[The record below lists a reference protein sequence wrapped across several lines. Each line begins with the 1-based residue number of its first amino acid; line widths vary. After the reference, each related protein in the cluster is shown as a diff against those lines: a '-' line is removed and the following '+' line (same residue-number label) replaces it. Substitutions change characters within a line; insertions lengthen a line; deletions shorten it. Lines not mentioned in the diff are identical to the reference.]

1 MKIQKKMK
9 KLLIIALAIVY
20 STTTLFAQT
29 QTIYFNSKWEVTK
42 DTLYDYSLSFDSS
55 KKDESYQT
63 LFKSGEVRSKFS
75 STELNLEQLSKS
87 KFYGAFNEFAKNGK
101 IITEGN
107 YENGLKIGLWKY
119 FLVSGIKDY
128 EETFDKGILNGSYV
142 SYFGNNKIFQKG
154 MYLDGY
160 KHKDW
165 IMRYSDGT
173 LRSIDSY
180 TNGEIEPLCHEC
192 NEYQKCKVVVKNTFL
207 KDEIQSRWFSSDST
221 HYAKDKEGM
230 LVSFSKEKSE
240 DFSIGLNLPWKN
252 YDDFSFEVT
261 FKNTD
266 NSNLQFGL
274 LWNENMV
281 ENTYNQFLVTNQG
294 TFTVDNLVDN
304 VNFGNKFS
312 KTDKINL
319 GVGAEN
325 VLKIVRK
332 EEKIFY
338 IINGEIVDTQF
349 LFDFEG
355 SEFKIVLF
363 QDEKVVNS
371 SIIIKDFVFKDTEPY
386 DEVQNGLDLG
396 KFNWTGSGSGFFIE
410 KSGFVATNY
419 HVIDEA
425 NEVWIKCTNN
435 GETKKYKA
443 VVVLSDKANDLSI
456 LKITDSTFVP
466 LPDLPYKIA
475 SESVAVGNE
484 IFTLGFP
491 LADVIGETVKF
502 TDGKVSSLIAIDDD
516 VTRYQVT
523 LPIQSGNS
531 GGPLFD
537 NFGNVVG
544 VVVAQL
550 DKDQYTSENV
560 NYAVK
565 SSFLKNLIDIVP
577 VNIPKPKKKNKVSSL
592 SQVEKIK
599 LYSDYVVMVQTF

>member
-1 MKIQKKMK
+1 MK
-9 KLLIIALAIVY
+9 KLLIVLVIMS
-20 STTTLFAQT
+20 STANLFAQT

-42 DTLYDYSLSFDSS
+42 DTVYDYSFTYDSS
-55 KKDESYQT
+55 KKAENYQA
-63 LFKSGEVRSKFS
+63 LYKSGEVRSKFS

-87 KFYGAFNEFAKNGK
+87 KFYGDYKEFAKNGK
-101 IITEGN
+101 IVTEGN

-119 FLVSGIKDY
+119 FLDSGIKDY

-173 LRSIDSY
+173 LRGIDSY

-221 HYAKDKEGM
+221 HFAKDKEGM

-266 NSNLQFGL
+266 NSNLQYGL

-338 IINGEIVDTQF
+338 IINGEIVDTQY

-355 SEFKIVLF
+355 SEFKIVVF
-363 QDEKVVNS
+363 QDEKNVNS
-371 SIIIKDFVFKDTEPY
+371 SIIVKDFVFKDTEQY
-386 DEVQNGLDLG
+386 DEVQNGLELG
-396 KFNWTGSGSGFFIE
+396 KFNWTGSGSGFFID

-425 NEVWIKCTNN
+425 NEVWIKTTKN
-435 GETKKYKA
+435 GESKKYKA

-456 LKITDSTFVP
+456 LKITDSSFVP
-466 LPDLPYKIA
+466 LPDLPYQIA
-475 SESVAVGNE
+475 LESVAVGNE

-577 VNIPKPKKKNKVSSL
+577 VNISKPNKKNKVSSL

-599 LYSDYVVMVQTF
+599 LYSDYVVMVQIF

>member
-1 MKIQKKMK
+1 MK
-9 KLLIIALAIVY
+9 KLLIIVLVIIS
-20 STTTLFAQT
+20 STANLFAQT
-29 QTIYFNSKWEVTK
+29 QTIYFNSNWEVTK

-55 KKDESYQT
+55 KKVENYQT
-63 LFKSGEVRSKFS
+63 FYKSGEVRSKFS
-75 STELNLEQLSKS
+75 SSELNLEQLSKS
-87 KFYGAFNEFAKNGK
+87 KFYGAFKEFAKNGK
-101 IITEGN
+101 IVTEGI

-119 FLVSGIKDY
+119 YLDSGIKDY
-128 EETFDKGILNGSYV
+128 EETYDKGILNGSYV
-142 SYFGNNKIFQKG
+142 SYFDNNKIYQKG
-154 MYLDGY
+154 VFLDGY

-165 IMRYSDGT
+165 ISRYYDGS
-173 LRSIDSY
+173 LRGIISY
-180 TNGEIEPLCHEC
+180 DNGSKKPICHEC
-192 NEYQKCKVVVKNTFL
+192 NEYQKCKVVVNNSFIE
-207 KDEIQSRWFSSDST
+207 DELQSGWFSSDST
-221 HYAKDKEGM
+221 HYAKDKAGM

-240 DFSIGLNLPWKN
+240 DFSINLDLPWKN
-252 YDDFSFEVT
+252 FDDFSFEVT
-261 FKNTD
+261 FINTD
-266 NSNLQFGL
+266 NSNLQYGL

-294 TFTVDNLVDN
+294 TFSVDNLVDN
-304 VNFGNKFS
+304 VYFGNKFS
-312 KTDKINL
+312 KTDKINS
-319 GVGAEN
+319 GIGAEN

-332 EEKIFY
+332 EEKIYY

-349 LFDFEG
+349 LFEFEG

-363 QDEKVVNS
+363 QDEKIVNS

-386 DEVQNGLDLG
+386 DDVQNGLELG
-396 KFNWTGSGSGFFIE
+396 KFNWTGSGSGFFID

-419 HVIDEA
+419 HVIDAA
-425 NEVWIKCTNN
+425 NEVWIKCTKK
-435 GETKKYKA
+435 GESKKYKA
-443 VVVLSDKANDLSI
+443 EVVLSDKANDLSI
-456 LKITDSTFVP
+456 LKITDSSFVP
-466 LPDLPYKIA
+466 LPDLPYQIA

-502 TDGKVSSLIAIDDD
+502 TDGKVSSLIAVDDD
-516 VTRYQVT
+516 VTRYQVS
-523 LPIQSGNS
+523 LPVQSGNS

-550 DKDQYTSENV
+550 DKDQYSSENV

-599 LYSDYVVMVQTF
+599 LYSDYVVMVQIF